1 MLNDINITK
10 LSGGLG
16 RRAPEGDMIS
26 GLLAGGVAVTAGV
39 QLETVYRLASLQDAL
54 LLGIDADYDTTHAVL
69 VYEHIKEFFRV
80 NPNGELYLMLLPR
93 TVDYAAM
100 LDPANTGNAKKLLV
114 EAGGNIRQLG
124 VAFNPEGTVPAIWT
138 QTLAAIAKAQ
148 ELATDEYTL
157 HRPVEILLEG
167 KDFDISATVDFR
179 SLNAPNVAVML
190 GQAMSIA
197 SQPAFAKYAAIGT
210 LLGAVSKARVNE
222 SIAWVERFNL
232 YGGTLEAIGLGG
244 ESLNTLSQG
253 DLNTLDE
260 NGAIFFRT
268 HAGTPGIY
276 LNDSHTCTHA
286 ADDYAYIENNRTI
299 HKAVRNIRRALLP
312 RLASPVLIDQDS
324 GQLSP
329 EVVKSYES
337 DGRRALETLLSN
349 GEVSAID
356 VYVDP
361 AQNILASGELK
372 LAFSLIPTGTARRI
386 SVTIGFVNP
395 F

>member
-1 MLNDINITK
+1 
-10 LSGGLG
+10 
-16 RRAPEGDMIS
+16 
-26 GLLAGGVAVTAGV
+26 
-39 QLETVYRLASLQDAL
+39 
-54 LLGIDADYDTTHAVL
+54 
-69 VYEHIKEFFRV
+69 
-80 NPNGELYLMLLPR
+80 
-93 TVDYAAM
+93 
-100 LDPANTGNAKKLLV
+100 V

-356 VYVDP
+356 MYVDP